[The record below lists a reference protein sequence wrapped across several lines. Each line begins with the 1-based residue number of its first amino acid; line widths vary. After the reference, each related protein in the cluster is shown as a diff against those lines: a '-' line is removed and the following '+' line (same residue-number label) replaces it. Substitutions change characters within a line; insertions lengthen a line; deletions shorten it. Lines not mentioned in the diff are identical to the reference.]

1 MKNPPIVVAKSAMD
15 LVRHAKGGIE
25 NLTPDQA
32 NEELTHGN
40 IVLIDVREADEYR
53 QGHIAGAIHASRGM
67 LEFYADSSLPY
78 HKAEFDKAKRL
89 ILYCASGGRSALA
102 AETLEDM
109 GYANVAHIDG
119 GIKAW
124 QAANLP
130 ISN

>member
-1 MKNPPIVVAKSAMD
+1 MD
-15 LVRHAKGGIE
+15 LVKHAKGGIE

-32 NEELTHGN
+32 KQELANEN
-40 IVLIDVREADEYR
+40 VVLVDVREADEYR
-53 QGHIAGAIHASRGM
+53 QGCIAGAIHASRGM
-67 LEFYADSSLPY
+67 LEFYADSTLPY

-102 AETLEDM
+102 VETLEDM
-109 GYANVAHIDG
+109 GYVNVAHIDG